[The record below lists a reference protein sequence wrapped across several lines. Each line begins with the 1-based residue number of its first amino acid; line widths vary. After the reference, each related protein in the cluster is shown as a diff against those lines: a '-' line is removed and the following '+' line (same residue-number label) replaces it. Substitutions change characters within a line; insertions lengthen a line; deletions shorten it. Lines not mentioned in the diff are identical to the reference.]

1 MQLFTK
7 AIIQVGIF
15 MICAQVL
22 IHFRPNGSYEKYMKM
37 LVSVMILVQ
46 VFGPLISL
54 ITGGKESVEERV
66 SWFEAQIQES
76 MAQAQEAA
84 KQTDELLNRMTLNE
98 VYQRMEESV
107 RDGEGTGRQAEESG
121 TAPKEDQTQEL
132 RKEELREEEPRTE
145 EPQTGSEPE
154 QTASGQPEQ
163 DASGIQ
169 PVERIEIEIGN

>member
-1 MQLFTK
+1 MQLFTR

-46 VFGPLISL
+46 VFCPLINL
-54 ITGGKESVEERV
+54 VTGGKESVEERV

-76 MAQAQEAA
+76 MAQAQTAA
-84 KQTDELLNRMTLNE
+84 RQTDALLNRMTLEE
-98 VYQRMEESV
+98 VRQNMEEAAAAG
-107 RDGEGTGRQAEESG
+107 GEEPGQQSGESG
-121 TAPKEDQTQEL
+121 VSKEV
-132 RKEELREEEPRTE
+132 
-145 EPQTGSEPE
+145 
-154 QTASGQPEQ
+154 QPEQ
-163 DASGIQ
+163 QGEQKAEPDDEQQREQELGQSGSGIQ